1 MYRVDEAACTGC
13 GDCVEA
19 CPAGAIALVNGRARI
34 DGAACAECGSCADAC
49 PRGAIATAADLAR
62 STEALATRVPAVA
75 PSARAFRS
83 DGLAQ
88 RPAAEVLPAEPQRRS
103 VWPLVGA
110 GLIWAARELLPE
122 ALAAWRASRAKR
134 SQSASCRS
142 ATFGHVASL
151 HRRPGRRH
159 RRRGV

>member
-13 GDCVEA
+13 GDCVEV

-49 PRGAIATAADLAR
+49 PPGAIAMAADLAR
-62 STEALATRVPAVA
+62 STEALAARVPAVA
-75 PSARAFRS
+75 PSARASRS

-88 RPAAEVLPAEPQRRS
+88 RPAAKVLPAEPQRRS

-122 ALAAWRASRAKR
+122 VLAAWRAARAGSLQPAAHR
-134 SQSASCRS
+134 ST
-142 ATFGHVASL
+142 TFGHVASL
-151 HRRPGRRH
+151 QRRAGRRH
-159 RRRGV
+159 RWGRV

>member
-13 GDCVEA
+13 GDCVEV
-19 CPAGAIALVNGRARI
+19 CPAGAIALVNGRASI

-49 PRGAIATAADLAR
+49 PQGAIAMVADLAR
-62 STEALATRVPAVA
+62 PVETPVVHVPAVA
-75 PSARAFRS
+75 PAVRASES
-83 DGLAQ
+83 DSLAQ

-110 GLIWAARELLPE
+110 GLIWAARELLQE
-122 ALAAWRASRAKR
+122 VLAAWRASRAGV
-134 SQSASCRS
+134 SQSAPRRS
-142 ATFGHVASL
+142 TTFGHVASL
-151 HRRPGRRH
+151 HRRAGHRH